1 MSAMTNLPVARQKT
15 LGRITRGNRDALA
28 KTDLTKA
35 FLSFTQA
42 AGSLERSYAQLQAEV
57 VRLTQELERAN
68 TELERSLEENLRVR
82 RYLSRVLESLPCG
95 VLVVNEQGEIQ
106 ITNPEARKLL
116 QVPKDWAPGDGGV
129 VPESVERL
137 LKEAPANSFFLEQE
151 WTSPSTSGIRTIG
164 ILRANISDVPE
175 GAGETIWIVRDKTE
189 EKRLAADRES
199 ARRSHALAE
208 VATVLAHEIRNPL
221 GSMELF
227 TGLLADA
234 TAQMPETRQWVTHL
248 QAGLRGLSATSN
260 NIANVNTPGYS
271 RQRPDLEETPPVQI
285 GGLTFGTGVQLK
297 QVVSLRD
304 TILDLR
310 VNQETQQQG
319 QLEGFLG
326 PAQQIQSY
334 FNETNGTGLQ
344 TGITAF
350 FNSLSQLSTNPSDL
364 NVRQA
369 VLSAAQNLATS
380 FNQTSVN
387 LSNLRSNVNL
397 SVTQSVAQI
406 NTLTTQIAAVNA
418 QVSAAVTA
426 GNNPG
431 PFIDQRQQLLNQ
443 LSNLVGISEINAGN
457 GSMTITTSSGAPLV
471 VAGESFQLATQTN
484 ASGLQDVF
492 SQGNNITAQITGGQ
506 LAGQLQVRDQ
516 EIPSI
521 QNSLDTLAFNL
532 SSAINTQHKAG
543 FNLNGNQG
551 GNLFNP
557 LGGVTGSA
565 NQLSVAIT
573 DPKLIAASADGT
585 AGDNSNANA
594 LLALQNQN
602 IITGQTPLDFYGNLV
617 FKIGNDVGNT
627 LSNQQ
632 AGTQV
637 LNQIQNLQGG
647 VSNVDI
653 NEESANLIRFQNAY
667 EASARVVTVINS
679 LLDATISMVR

>member
-1 MSAMTNLPVARQKT
+1 MTNLPVARQKT